1 MYMHVLICTIARM
14 YIYSCYCNF
23 DQQNVMRIFNM
34 YITMFEIMNVALNV
48 QLYACRYQCVL

>member
-1 MYMHVLICTIARM
+1 MHVLICTIARM